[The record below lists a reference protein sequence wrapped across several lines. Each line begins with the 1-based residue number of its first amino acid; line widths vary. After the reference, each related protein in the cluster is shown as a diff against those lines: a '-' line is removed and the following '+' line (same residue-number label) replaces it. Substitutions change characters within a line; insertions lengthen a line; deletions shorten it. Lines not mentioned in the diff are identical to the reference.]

1 MTENEQTTQDDPRG
15 PSIGI
20 YPSMHG
26 IVLDVSDGLETKQ
39 QVLLSP
45 DDASKIA
52 INLITNIVLFQM
64 NTAMRAASENI
75 EVERMRQLITQGV
88 QGVPSVPSIS

>member
-1 MTENEQTTQDDPRG
+1 MTENEETTQDDPHG

-26 IVLDVSDGLETKQ
+26 IVLDVSDGIATKQ

-75 EVERMRQLITQGV
+75 EVERMRQLITQGA
-88 QGVPSVPSIS
+88 QGVPGVPDIS